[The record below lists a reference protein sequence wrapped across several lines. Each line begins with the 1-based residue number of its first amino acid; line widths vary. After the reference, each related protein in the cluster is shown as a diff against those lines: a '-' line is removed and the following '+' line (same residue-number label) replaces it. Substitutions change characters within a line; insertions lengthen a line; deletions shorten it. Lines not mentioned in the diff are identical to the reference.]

1 MAAEFGVDRH
11 IDAYLCVIA
20 LSQVMRAALEMK
32 RATGDALLRDACDQ
46 FQSDLPDAKDLRDV
60 LTHFDKY
67 ERGTGDLQVAKIM
80 GPLNIFTESGEG
92 RFWLRIN
99 HLKIELGSASEAADD
114 LAYEAISAAD
124 RLRTPSIPKGNE
136 GRVCLSSRV
145 NLILLVSI
153 ARDTNGGG
161 APC

>member
-32 RATGDALLRDACDQ
+32 RATGDALLRDACDR

-60 LTHFDKY
+60 LTHFDRY
-67 ERGTGDLQVAKIM
+67 ERGTGDLQVSKIM

-99 HLKIELGSASEAADD
+99 HLKIELGSASQSADD

-124 RLRTPSIPKGNE
+124 RLRTRAS
-136 GRVCLSSRV
+136 GR
-145 NLILLVSI
+145 
-153 ARDTNGGG
+153 ARSAET
-161 APC
+161 A